1 MKLEKAF
8 TISVTDVNEKPTA
21 IQVTIG
27 AQSKKKKTT
36 DRLRKDNN
44 ISRMMINKTNPAKKV
59 TD

>member
-27 AQSKKKKTT
+27 AQSKKKKN
-36 DRLRKDNN
+36 REKV
-44 ISRMMINKTNPAKKV
+44 SFQPAYGFP
-59 TD
+59 